1 MHSLLPFAYLT
12 EKASFTLF
20 IAPLDQI
27 LAGVKLAF
35 RKNTPPVA
43 YLAGEEVGI
52 FSRLISVHNL
62 ASFRHAENGRHLLSL
77 IEEADRPCLCI
88 EHDPALFEDG
98 PAFME
103 RFVFACRDRAHE
115 EGTTVLLL
123 ATELDPVLLQVY
135 READRAYYGTRLYR
149 SKRNILRGRVVGEDL
164 MPGQLTLE
172 EVFR

>member
-1 MHSLLPFAYLT
+1 MQHLIPYAYIT
-12 EKASFTLF
+12 ELASFTLL

-27 LAGVKLAF
+27 LAAAKLAF
-35 RKNTPPVA
+35 HKTEPPVT

-52 FSRLISVHNL
+52 FSRLIAVHNL
-62 ASFRHAENGRHLLSL
+62 ATFRHAENGRHLLSL

-98 PAFME
+98 PAFVE

-123 ATELDPVLLQVY
+123 ATEIDPVLLQVY
-135 READRAYYGTRLYR
+135 GEADRAYYGTRLYR
-149 SKRNILRGRVVGEDL
+149 SKRNTLRGRMVGEDL
-164 MPGQLTLE
+164 MPGQQTLE
-172 EVFR
+172 EALR